1 MTRSNVSLLLLALVG
16 CGPSLPRAT
25 GEIPPLDVEE
35 NVQDVVV
42 DTTTPI
48 EREDLGVA
56 QLVEAR
62 SASPIVTIRV
72 VFDVGSAEDPE
83 GKEGLARLAARLRV
97 EGGAGDRSYAELV
110 RALYPMAGTI
120 EASVSREQTAFVG
133 RVHRD
138 HVDAFYAIFRDVLT
152 RPRYDARDFERLLA
166 RAKSAL
172 SLELRG
178 SDDETLGK
186 ELLHTMLYEGHP
198 YGHPELGTERGLDA
212 ITRADVLDFGARFH
226 CGGRAVIGLA
236 GAYPEGLAAR
246 VMEDLAGLDSE
257 RCLGRRVLPAPA
269 TPDPRVWLADK
280 PDAQS
285 VAMSLGVPLEVT
297 RDHPDYPA
305 LTLAAAWLGAHRT
318 FAGYLMNEMRGKRG
332 LNYGDYAYAEHFEQ
346 EGWSRFP
353 APHTARRQQYFS
365 FWIRPVPR
373 EKAHFALRFAVRSFR
388 EQITRGMTQADFERI
403 RTFVD
408 GYFALY
414 LQTESRA
421 LGFAVD
427 DRFYDTADPWLQGLR
442 AAWRELTVEQVN
454 AALRR
459 HVDPAQ
465 LQIALVT
472 SDAAA
477 FADQLASETES
488 PMRHAGATVPDDVRA
503 LDEEVARYRIGI
515 PRERMRVIPANELFA
530 R

>member
-1 MTRSNVSLLLLALVG
+1 MKTRLVLLMLAVG

-25 GEIPPLDVEE
+25 GEIPPIDTDEQIEE
-35 NVQDVVV
+35 VVV
-42 DTTTPI
+42 DTTTTI

-62 SASPIVTIRV
+62 SDSPIVTLRV
-72 VFDVGSAEDPE
+72 VFDAGSAEDPE
-83 GKEGLARLAARLRV
+83 GHEGLARLAARLRV
-97 EGGAGDRSYAELV
+97 EGGAGERSYAELV
-110 RALYPMAGTI
+110 RALYPMAGSI
-120 EASVSREQTAFVG
+120 DASVSREQTAFVG

-138 HVDAFYAIFRDVLT
+138 HLDAFYAIFREVLT
-152 RPRYDARDFERLLA
+152 RPRYDERDFERLLA

-186 ELLHTMLYEGHP
+186 ELLHAMLYEEHP

-212 ITRADVLDFGARFH
+212 LTRQDVLDFAARFH
-226 CGGRAVIGLA
+226 CGGRAVVGVA
-236 GAYPEGLAAR
+236 GAYPEGFADR
-246 VMEDLAGLDSE
+246 VMEDLAGLDSD
-257 RCLGRRVLPAPA
+257 RCVGRRVLPEPA
-269 TPDPRVWLADK
+269 TPGVRVWIADK
-280 PDAQS
+280 SDAQS
-285 VAMSLGVPLEVT
+285 VAMSLGVPLDVT

-305 LTLAAAWLGAHRT
+305 LTLAAAWLGQHRT
-318 FAGYLMNEMRGKRG
+318 FAGWLMNEMRGKRG

-373 EKAHFALRFAVRSFR
+373 EKAHFALRFAVKAFR
-388 EQITRGMTQADFERI
+388 EQTRTGMTQADLDRI
-403 RTFVD
+403 RTFIE

-421 LGFAVD
+421 LGFSVD
-427 DRFYDTADPWLQGLR
+427 DRYYDTADPWLEGLR

-459 HVDPAQ
+459 HVDPQ
-465 LQIALVT
+465 NLQIALVA
-472 SDAAA
+472 SDAAS
-477 FADQLASETES
+477 FADQLASEVAS

-503 LDEEVARYRIGI
+503 MDEQVASYRLGI
-515 PRERMRVIPANELFA
+515 PRERMRVIPAAELFA

>member
-1 MTRSNVSLLLLALVG
+1 MSRTNVSLVLLALVG

-138 HVDAFYAIFRDVLT
+138 HVDAFYAIFRDVLA

-226 CGGRAVIGLA
+226 CGGRAVVGLA

-257 RCLGRRVLPAPA
+257 RCLGRRVLPTPA
-269 TPDPRVWLADK
+269 TPGPRVWLADK

-318 FAGYLMNEMRGKRG
+318 FAGYLMSEMRGKRG

-459 HVDPAQ
+459 HVDPSQ

-515 PRERMRVIPANELFA
+515 PRDRMRVIPANELFA

>member
-1 MTRSNVSLLLLALVG
+1 MMVRLLLLLALG
-16 CGPSLPRAT
+16 CGPSLPRTT
-25 GEIPPLDVEE
+25 GEIPPLDVDPQAETVAE
-35 NVQDVVV
+35 VIV
-42 DTTTPI
+42 DATVPVA
-48 EREDLGVA
+48 REDLGVA
-56 QLVEAR
+56 QLVESPSDA
-62 SASPIVTIRV
+62 PIVTLRV
-72 VFDVGSAEDPE
+72 VFDAGSAEDPD
-83 GKEGLARLAARLRV
+83 GREGLARLAARLRV

-110 RALYPMAGTI
+110 RALYPMAGSI

-138 HVDAFYAIFRDVLT
+138 HLDAFYALFRDVLL

-166 RAKSAL
+166 RAESAL
-172 SLELRG
+172 ALELRG

-186 ELLHTMLYEGHP
+186 ELLQAMLYEAHP
-198 YGHPELGTERGLDA
+198 YGHPELGTERGLNA
-212 ITRADVLDFGARFH
+212 LTRDDVLDFAARFH
-226 CGGRAVIGLA
+226 CGGRAVVGVA
-236 GAYPEGLAAR
+236 GAYPEGFAERLMTDLAA
-246 VMEDLAGLDSE
+246 LDSE
-257 RCLGRRVLPAPA
+257 RCVGRRLLPEPS
-269 TPDPRVWLADK
+269 TPGPRIWIVDK
-280 PDAQS
+280 SDAQS
-285 VAMSLGVPLEVT
+285 VAMSLGVPISVT

-318 FAGYLMNEMRGKRG
+318 FAGWLMNEMRGKRG

-373 EKAHFALRFAVRSFR
+373 EKAHFALRFAVKAFR
-388 EQITRGMTQADFERI
+388 EQTQRGMTQADLDRI

-427 DRFYDTADPWLQGLR
+427 DRFYDTADPWLEGLR
-442 AAWRELTVEQVN
+442 AAWRELTVAQVN

-465 LQIALVT
+465 LQIALVA
-472 SDAAA
+472 SDAAG
-477 FADQLASETES
+477 FADLLASEAAS
-488 PMRHAGATVPDDVRA
+488 PMRHAGAAVPDDVRA
-503 LDEEVARYRIGI
+503 MDEEVAGYRLGI
-515 PRERMRVIPANELFA
+515 PRERMRLIPAAELFA